1 MRMNGKIYIICNKV
15 NNKKYIGQTIQE
27 INKRFNQH
35 LQLRQSNK
43 NQLIFKAIKK
53 YGKENFYIKVL
64 KDNINTYK
72 DLNFYEEYYIKEYN
86 SMTPNGYNMCPGGQK
101 WRRAPLNIEENIKEK
116 LILEY
121 KNGKS
126 SRELEIKYNISRP
139 TIIKFLKENKVEIR
153 NKSCKLPN
161 RTSIITK
168 EILLMYDLNNISN
181 TKIAKELNVSERSIR
196 RAKKRFNL

>member
-1 MRMNGKIYIICNKV
+1 MNGKIYIICNKV

-168 EILLMYDLNNISN
+168 EILIMYDLNNISN

>member
-1 MRMNGKIYIICNKV
+1 MNGKIYIICNKV

>member
-1 MRMNGKIYIICNKV
+1 M
-15 NNKKYIGQTIQE
+15 
-27 INKRFNQH
+27 
-35 LQLRQSNK
+35 QLRQSNK